1 MSDDKRDWSVVVY
14 VVIMVLVFVAIV
26 LVGLWL

>member
-1 MSDDKRDWSVVVY
+1 MSEQRDWSVVVY

>member
-1 MSDDKRDWSVVVY
+1 MSEHRDWSTWAY
-14 VVIMVLVFVAIV
+14 VWIVILVFVAIV

>member
-1 MSDDKRDWSVVVY
+1 MSEHRDWSVVVY